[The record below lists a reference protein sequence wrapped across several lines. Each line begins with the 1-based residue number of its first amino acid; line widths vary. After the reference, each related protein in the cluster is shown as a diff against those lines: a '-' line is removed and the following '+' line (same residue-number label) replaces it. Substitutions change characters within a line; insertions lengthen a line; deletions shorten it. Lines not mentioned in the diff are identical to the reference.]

1 MALEAAGELE
11 EAARMFEL
19 VGEQAQAAALRL
31 EHVATLRDVEKRLAS
46 LREGCARATGET
58 EQGRMLH
65 RTLARTLLVA
75 AEAVPEGA
83 RRRGLL
89 LEAADALEE
98 AEEGLEAGELYE
110 QLGLLQRAARAYERA
125 GEIGRLEVTL
135 ATLEHLREAEDS
147 VRALERDIDGALREG
162 RRSLAHALMA
172 EHAQRAGRDV
182 RGSLDLSRRLQEL
195 ELALPRRRRLVL
207 RVLASGRPAVRLP
220 ILGSPTLV
228 IGRDPSNDVPL
239 AGASMSR
246 EHVRIEILSTGD
258 APTLAARDLGSRSG
272 TFLDGEALVAGEATP
287 ITHASTLALGLA
299 SEIRVVPWQAE
310 GHVGALLVTP
320 AETLVWLPQGGT
332 LVHPDTVLALADANV
347 GSDLV
352 LSPEPLPVILH
363 WDDPYTW
370 LVASE
375 GTPIWLSGT
384 PLGMGGGAEV
394 LIGDR
399 LRVGDADALVVE
411 VLG

>member
-1 MALEAAGELE
+1 
-11 EAARMFEL
+11 
-19 VGEQAQAAALRL
+19 
-31 EHVATLRDVEKRLAS
+31 
-46 LREGCARATGET
+46 
-58 EQGRMLH
+58 
-65 RTLARTLLVA
+65 
-75 AEAVPEGA
+75 
-83 RRRGLL
+83 
-89 LEAADALEE
+89 
-98 AEEGLEAGELYE
+98 
-110 QLGLLQRAARAYERA
+110 
-125 GEIGRLEVTL
+125 
-135 ATLEHLREAEDS
+135 
-147 VRALERDIDGALREG
+147 
-162 RRSLAHALMA
+162 
-172 EHAQRAGRDV
+172 
-182 RGSLDLSRRLQEL
+182 
-195 ELALPRRRRLVL
+195 
-207 RVLASGRPAVRLP
+207 
-220 ILGSPTLV
+220 
-228 IGRDPSNDVPL
+228 
-239 AGASMSR
+239 MSR
-246 EHVRIEILSTGD
+246 EHVRIEILSTGE

-287 ITHASTLALGLA
+287 ITQASTLALGLA

-320 AETLVWLPQGGT
+320 SETLVWLPQGGT